1 MKARLA
7 WLLVGAGVAAFIAYS
22 AFLFRLAF
30 AT

>member
-7 WLLVGAGVAAFIAYS
+7 WLLVGAGVAAAYS
-22 AFLFRLAF
+22 AFLFWLAF